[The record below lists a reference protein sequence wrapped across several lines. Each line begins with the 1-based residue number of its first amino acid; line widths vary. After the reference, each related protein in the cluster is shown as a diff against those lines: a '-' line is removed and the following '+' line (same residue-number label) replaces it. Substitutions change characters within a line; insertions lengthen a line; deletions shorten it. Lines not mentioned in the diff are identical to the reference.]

1 MSAREELC
9 RQGMANDAAT
19 MTSTIPARALRMET
33 ETPFRQLLVDA
44 NQCQKSSEPPCI
56 VEAICTGKD

>member
-1 MSAREELC
+1 
-9 RQGMANDAAT
+9 
-19 MTSTIPARALRMET
+19 MET

-56 VEAICTGKD
+56 VEAICAGKGLEEAKKPVALK

>member
-1 MSAREELC
+1 
-9 RQGMANDAAT
+9 MANDAAT
-19 MTSTIPARALRMET
+19 MTSTISARALRMET